1 MLLLYAMH
9 VQTSTTYGSVTEK
22 VSQSLRSIV
31 GEDNF
36 SRSDSVREQHGRDE
50 SYHKTLPPDAVV
62 FPSSVEQVQ
71 EIARYARG
79 FDIDDPFPY
88 QICCRL
94 CYQQRI
100 PVIPF
105 GTGTG
110 LEGGVGAP
118 AVRKRIIS

>member
-9 VQTSTTYGSVTEK
+9 VQTLTTYGSVTEK

-79 FDIDDPFPY
+79 FDIDDPFPH
-88 QICCRL
+88 QIL
-94 CYQQRI
+94 LQALLSAENPSYSLWHWYW
-100 PVIPF
+100 P
-105 GTGTG
+105 
-110 LEGGVGAP
+110 
-118 AVRKRIIS
+118 